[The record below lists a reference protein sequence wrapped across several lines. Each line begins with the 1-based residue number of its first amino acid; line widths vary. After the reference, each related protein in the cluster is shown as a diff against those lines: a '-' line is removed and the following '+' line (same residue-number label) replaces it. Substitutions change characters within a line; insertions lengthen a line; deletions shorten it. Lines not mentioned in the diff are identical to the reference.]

1 MILVTKNLKMD
12 KVIMNRKKSNKRR
25 KQKASKKEKQMEALM
40 KRIEEK
46 ERAIKQKEKDEL
58 KYKNQGETWMG
69 PIQNGPVDRG
79 GYFYSK

>member
-1 MILVTKNLKMD
+1 VK
-12 KVIMNRKKSNKRR
+12 RNKRN
-25 KQKASKKEKQMEALM
+25 KKAKAKSKLSEEDRQMQALM

-46 ERAIKQKEKDEL
+46 EKAIKQKEKDEL

-69 PIQNGPVDRG
+69 PVHNGPIDRG

>member
-1 MILVTKNLKMD
+1 M
-12 KVIMNRKKSNKRR
+12 KKNKRN
-25 KQKASKKEKQMEALM
+25 KKAKSKLSKKDRQMEALM

-46 ERAIKQKEKDEL
+46 EKAIKQKEKDEL

-69 PIQNGPVDRG
+69 PVHNGPIDRG

>member
-1 MILVTKNLKMD
+1 MK
-12 KVIMNRKKSNKRR
+12 RNKRN
-25 KQKASKKEKQMEALM
+25 KKAKAKSKLSEEDRQMQALM

-46 ERAIKQKEKDEL
+46 EKAIKQKEKDEL

-69 PIQNGPVDRG
+69 PVHNGPIDRG

>member
-1 MILVTKNLKMD
+1 
-12 KVIMNRKKSNKRR
+12 
-25 KQKASKKEKQMEALM
+25 MEALM

-46 ERAIKQKEKDEL
+46 EKAIKQKEKDEL

-69 PIQNGPVDRG
+69 PVQNGPIDRG

>member
-1 MILVTKNLKMD
+1 MQNQFGFGEKQV
-12 KVIMNRKKSNKRR
+12 KKSKRNK
-25 KQKASKKEKQMEALM
+25 KAKAKLSKKDGQMEALM

-46 ERAIKQKEKDEL
+46 EKAIKQKEKDEL

-69 PIQNGPVDRG
+69 PVHNGPIDRG